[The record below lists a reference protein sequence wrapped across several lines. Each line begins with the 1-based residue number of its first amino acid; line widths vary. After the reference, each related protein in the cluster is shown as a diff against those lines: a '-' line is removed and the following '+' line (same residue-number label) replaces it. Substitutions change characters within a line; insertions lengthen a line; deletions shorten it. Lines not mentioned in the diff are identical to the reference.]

1 MADVQPLEA
10 DAKLSSVYMGPCN
23 FALTDLQRMNNVTKT
38 VFVKNQKYEHGGRLI
53 VKIHILF
60 YGDNS

>member
-1 MADVQPLEA
+1 
-10 DAKLSSVYMGPCN
+10 
-23 FALTDLQRMNNVTKT
+23 

-60 YGDNS
+60 YGDNSWTPALA